1 MRVSLR
7 ARQTAAVTLLIA
19 LAMTALSVQHLAN
32 LARVG
37 LEDSRSIGVLLGR
50 MIYQRAREAIAAGG
64 DPEVALRTDQ
74 GIRSIL
80 ESTAV
85 YGNNVTYAAVV
96 DNDSRAIAHSFP
108 AAEGQKIEPGE
119 NLAAVLEGGTIAQ
132 IRTIYADRAL
142 EVTLPLELG
151 DAPFGAIRVGLS
163 PVLIRDDLTKAL
175 RPMVFTT
182 VLLSAAAILVGLVL
196 ATRILRPIHVINSGL
211 MKLGRGEKVGSID
224 LPPDEELEGVGE
236 SFRAISEK
244 LAARSLGR
252 LMAGVTHEVR
262 NPLNAMA
269 IHLELVREHLLR
281 LQRNTRAPVGA
292 VLRLDGPDES
302 TPEVSGAQEHLDVI
316 ASEIKRLDE
325 VITGFVRFIRPE
337 ELQLHPVNVPLLIA
351 EVIAL
356 VEPDARRNG
365 ITCRAE
371 APDGL
376 PELRADPALVRQA
389 LLNLA
394 LNGCQAMSEG
404 GRLTMGARVEKDR
417 RLALTVEDTGAGISA
432 DTLDRIFDLY
442 YTTKPEGSGIGLSI
456 VYRIVQLHGGE
467 IEVQSTEGRGT
478 TFRLLL
484 PLGLS

>member
-7 ARQTAAVTLLIA
+7 ARQTAAVTMLIA
-19 LAMTALSVQHLAN
+19 LAMTALSLQHLAN

-37 LEDSRSIGVLLGR
+37 LEDSRGIGELLGR
-50 MIYQRAREAIAAGG
+50 MVYQRARDAIAAGG
-64 DPEVALRTDQ
+64 DPEAALRDDQ

-80 ESTAV
+80 ESTAA
-85 YGNNVTYAAVV
+85 YGRNVTYAAVV
-96 DNDSRAIAHSFP
+96 DNENRAIAHSFP
-108 AAEGQKIEPGE
+108 AAEGQKIEAGE
-119 NLAAVLEGGTIAQ
+119 NLAAVLDRGTIEQ

-142 EVTLPLELG
+142 EVVLPLELG

-175 RPMVFTT
+175 RPMLLTT
-182 VLLSAAAILVGLVL
+182 VLLSAAAILVGMLL

-211 MKLGRGEKVGSID
+211 MRLGRGEKVGSID

-281 LQRNTRAPVGA
+281 LQRNSRTPVGA
-292 VLRLDGPDES
+292 VLGLDGREEP
-302 TPEVSGAQEHLDVI
+302 TPEVTGAREHLDVI
-316 ASEIKRLDE
+316 GSEIKRLDE

-337 ELQLHPVNVPLLIA
+337 ELQLVPVDVQLLIA

-365 ITCRAE
+365 ITCKSVVA
-371 APDGL
+371 DGL
-376 PELRADPALVRQA
+376 PELRADPALLRQA

-394 LNGCQAMSEG
+394 LNASQAMADG
-404 GRLTMGARVEKDR
+404 GKLTMGAAVEKDR

-478 TFRLLL
+478 MFRMLL
-484 PLGLS
+484 PLG

>member
-7 ARQTAAVTLLIA
+7 ARQTAAVTILIA
-19 LAMTALSVQHLAN
+19 LAMTALSVLHLAN
-32 LARVG
+32 LARLG
-37 LEDSRSIGVLLGR
+37 LELLGR
-50 MIYQRAREAIAAGG
+50 MVYQRARDAIALGG
-64 DPEVALRTDQ
+64 DPEAALRDDQ

-80 ESTAV
+80 ESTAA
-85 YGNNVTYAAVV
+85 YGRNVTYAAVV
-96 DNDSRAIAHSFP
+96 DNEGRAIAHSFP
-108 AAEGQKIEPGE
+108 NAEGQKIEPGE
-119 NLAAVLEGGTIAQ
+119 NLATVLDEGTLAQ

-142 EVTLPLELG
+142 EVVLPLELG

-175 RPMVFTT
+175 QPMLLTT
-182 VLLSAAAILVGLVL
+182 ALLSAAAILVGLVL
-196 ATRILRPIHVINSGL
+196 ASRILRPIHVINSGL
-211 MKLGRGEKVGSID
+211 IKLGRGEKVGSID

-281 LQRNTRAPVGA
+281 LQRNSRAPVGA
-292 VLRLDGPDES
+292 VLGLDGREEP
-302 TPEVSGAQEHLDVI
+302 TPEVNGAREHLDVI
-316 ASEIKRLDE
+316 GSEIKRLDE

-337 ELQLHPVNVPLLIA
+337 ELQLVPVNVQLLVA

-356 VEPDARRNG
+356 VEPDARRSG
-365 ITCRAE
+365 ITCKSTV
-371 APDGL
+371 PDGL
-376 PELRADPALVRQA
+376 PELRADPALLRQA

-394 LNGCQAMSEG
+394 LNAAQAMTEG
-404 GRLTMGARVEKDR
+404 GKLTMGARVEKDR

-432 DTLDRIFDLY
+432 DKLDRIFDLY

-467 IEVQSTEGRGT
+467 IEVQSTQGRGT
-478 TFRLLL
+478 MFRLLL
-484 PLGLS
+484 PLG

>member
-1 MRVSLR
+1 M
-7 ARQTAAVTLLIA
+7 LIA
-19 LAMTALSVQHLAN
+19 LAMTALSLQHLAN

-37 LEDSRSIGVLLGR
+37 LEDSRGIGELLGR
-50 MIYQRAREAIAAGG
+50 MVYQRARDAIAAGG
-64 DPEVALRTDQ
+64 DPEAALRDDQ

-80 ESTAV
+80 ESTAA
-85 YGNNVTYAAVV
+85 YGRNVTYAAVV
-96 DNDSRAIAHSFP
+96 DNENRAIAHSFP
-108 AAEGQKIEPGE
+108 AAEGQKIEAGE
-119 NLAAVLEGGTIAQ
+119 NLAAVLDRGTIEQ

-142 EVTLPLELG
+142 EVVLPLELG

-175 RPMVFTT
+175 RPMLLTT
-182 VLLSAAAILVGLVL
+182 VLLSAAAILVGMLL

-211 MKLGRGEKVGSID
+211 MRLGRGEKVGSID

-281 LQRNTRAPVGA
+281 LQRNSRTPVGA
-292 VLRLDGPDES
+292 VLGLDGREEP
-302 TPEVSGAQEHLDVI
+302 TPEVTGAREHLDVI
-316 ASEIKRLDE
+316 GSEIKRLDE

-337 ELQLHPVNVPLLIA
+337 ELQLVPVDVQLLIA

-365 ITCRAE
+365 ITCKSVVA
-371 APDGL
+371 DGL
-376 PELRADPALVRQA
+376 PELRADPALLRQA

-394 LNGCQAMSEG
+394 LNASQAMADG
-404 GRLTMGARVEKDR
+404 GKLTMGAAVEKDR

-478 TFRLLL
+478 MFRMLL
-484 PLGLS
+484 PLG

>member
-32 LARVG
+32 IARVG
-37 LEDSRSIGVLLGR
+37 LEDSSGIGDLIGQL
-50 MIYQRAREAIAAGG
+50 IYQRARDAIAAGG
-64 DPEVALRTDQ
+64 DPAEALRTDQ

-80 ESTAV
+80 ASTAAF
-85 YGNNVTYAAVV
+85 GRNVTYAAVV
-96 DNDSRAIAHSFP
+96 DNENRAIAHSFP
-108 AAEGQKIEPGE
+108 AAEGQKIEAGE
-119 NLAAVLEGGTIAQ
+119 NLAAVLDRGTLAQ

-142 EVTLPLELG
+142 EVALPLELG

-163 PVLIRDDLTKAL
+163 PVLIRDDLAEAL
-175 RPMVFTT
+175 RPMLLTT
-182 VLLSAAAILVGLVL
+182 VLLSGAAILVGLVL

-262 NPLNAMA
+262 NPLNAMT

-281 LQRNTRAPVGA
+281 LQRSTRAPVGA
-292 VLRLDGPDES
+292 VLRLEGPDES
-302 TPEVSGAQEHLDVI
+302 TPEVNGAREHLDVI
-316 ASEIKRLDE
+316 ASEIRRLDE

-365 ITCRAE
+365 ITCRAD
-371 APDGL
+371 APDRL
-376 PELRADPALVRQA
+376 PELHADPALVRQA

-394 LNGCQAMSEG
+394 LNGCQAMADG

-432 DTLDRIFDLY
+432 DKLDRIFDLY

-478 TFRLLL
+478 AFRLML
-484 PLGLS
+484 PLG